1 MVEYTLGKKERLNS
15 KTLIERLFSG
25 GSKSFPAFP
34 LRVVYMSVEPV
45 EEDMAA
51 ASILISVPKKRFK
64 RAVKRNLVKRQ
75 VREAYRKNKHL
86 LLDALASRN
95 KRLIIAFIWLD
106 NHIHS
111 SAEVEEKVKKLLVSY
126 SGKAGMKKILSYLL
140 LLPVYFYRGYIS
152 PMTPPSCRFVP
163 TCSEYAIEAIKKH
176 GPFKGLYLAVR
187 RILRCHPWGGS
198 GYDPVP

>member
-15 KTLIERLFSG
+15 KTLIERLFLG

-45 EEDMAA
+45 EEDMEA
-51 ASILISVPKKRFK
+51 ASILISVPKKRCK

-111 SAEVEEKVKKLLVSY
+111 SAEVEEKVKKLLFHIVER
-126 SGKAGMKKILSYLL
+126 L
-140 LLPVYFYRGYIS
+140 
-152 PMTPPSCRFVP
+152 
-163 TCSEYAIEAIKKH
+163 E
-176 GPFKGLYLAVR
+176 
-187 RILRCHPWGGS
+187 
-198 GYDPVP
+198 

>member
-25 GSKSFPAFP
+25 GSTAFP

-111 SAEVEEKVKKLLVSY
+111 SAEVEEKVKKLLFHIVER
-126 SGKAGMKKILSYLL
+126 L
-140 LLPVYFYRGYIS
+140 
-152 PMTPPSCRFVP
+152 
-163 TCSEYAIEAIKKH
+163 E
-176 GPFKGLYLAVR
+176 
-187 RILRCHPWGGS
+187 
-198 GYDPVP
+198 

>member
-1 MVEYTLGKKERLNS
+1 MSFFRVEASLF
-15 KTLIERLFSG
+15 RLFRYVWCMC
-25 GSKSFPAFP
+25 A
-34 LRVVYMSVEPV
+34 RVEPV

-111 SAEVEEKVKKLLVSY
+111 SAEAEEKVKKLLFHIVER
-126 SGKAGMKKILSYLL
+126 L
-140 LLPVYFYRGYIS
+140 
-152 PMTPPSCRFVP
+152 
-163 TCSEYAIEAIKKH
+163 E
-176 GPFKGLYLAVR
+176 
-187 RILRCHPWGGS
+187 
-198 GYDPVP
+198 

>member
-1 MVEYTLGKKERLNS
+1 MSVFFQVEASLF
-15 KTLIERLFSG
+15 RLF
-25 GSKSFPAFP
+25 
-34 LRVVYMSVEPV
+34 RYVWCICQ
-45 EEDMAA
+45 EDMAA

-111 SAEVEEKVKKLLVSY
+111 SAEVEEKVKKLLFHIVER
-126 SGKAGMKKILSYLL
+126 L
-140 LLPVYFYRGYIS
+140 
-152 PMTPPSCRFVP
+152 
-163 TCSEYAIEAIKKH
+163 E
-176 GPFKGLYLAVR
+176 
-187 RILRCHPWGGS
+187 
-198 GYDPVP
+198 

>member
-1 MVEYTLGKKERLNS
+1 
-15 KTLIERLFSG
+15 
-25 GSKSFPAFP
+25 
-34 LRVVYMSVEPV
+34 MSVEPV

-111 SAEVEEKVKKLLVSY
+111 SAEVEEKVKKLLWKDWNEKDTFLSVAVARLFL
-126 SGKAGMKKILSYLL
+126 SGVHFSDDSSFMPFCTYLFGIR
-140 LLPVYFYRGYIS
+140 Y
-152 PMTPPSCRFVP
+152 
-163 TCSEYAIEAIKKH
+163 
-176 GPFKGLYLAVR
+176 
-187 RILRCHPWGGS
+187 
-198 GYDPVP
+198 

>member
-15 KTLIERLFSG
+15 KTLIERLFLG

-111 SAEVEEKVKKLLVSY
+111 SAEV
-126 SGKAGMKKILSYLL
+126 
-140 LLPVYFYRGYIS
+140 
-152 PMTPPSCRFVP
+152 
-163 TCSEYAIEAIKKH
+163 
-176 GPFKGLYLAVR
+176 
-187 RILRCHPWGGS
+187 
-198 GYDPVP
+198 

>member
-111 SAEVEEKVKKLLVSY
+111 SAEVEEKVKKLLF
-126 SGKAGMKKILSYLL
+126 I
-140 LLPVYFYRGYIS
+140 
-152 PMTPPSCRFVP
+152 
-163 TCSEYAIEAIKKH
+163 
-176 GPFKGLYLAVR
+176 
-187 RILRCHPWGGS
+187 
-198 GYDPVP
+198 

>member
-86 LLDALASRN
+86 LLAALASRGT

-111 SAEVEEKVKKLLVSY
+111 SAEVEEKVKKLLFHIVER
-126 SGKAGMKKILSYLL
+126 L
-140 LLPVYFYRGYIS
+140 
-152 PMTPPSCRFVP
+152 
-163 TCSEYAIEAIKKH
+163 E
-176 GPFKGLYLAVR
+176 
-187 RILRCHPWGGS
+187 
-198 GYDPVP
+198 